1 MYKIDLWGF
10 IMTTELEMLTWILVL
25 TLLMWIPYTISHI
38 FNVGIIRA
46 LTYKADTSSLP
57 DWAQRAKKAHY
68 NSIENLVPFAS
79 LVIVANIINI
89 SNSATISAAIAYF
102 WFRLAYYGL
111 YVTNIPFGRTLAFAG
126 GWLAQICILT
136 QICP

>member
-102 WFRLAYYGL
+102 
-111 YVTNIPFGRTLAFAG
+111 
-126 GWLAQICILT
+126 
-136 QICP
+136 

>member
-46 LTYKADTSSLP
+46 KSKQWY
-57 DWAQRAKKAHY
+57 
-68 NSIENLVPFAS
+68 
-79 LVIVANIINI
+79 
-89 SNSATISAAIAYF
+89 
-102 WFRLAYYGL
+102 
-111 YVTNIPFGRTLAFAG
+111 
-126 GWLAQICILT
+126 
-136 QICP
+136 